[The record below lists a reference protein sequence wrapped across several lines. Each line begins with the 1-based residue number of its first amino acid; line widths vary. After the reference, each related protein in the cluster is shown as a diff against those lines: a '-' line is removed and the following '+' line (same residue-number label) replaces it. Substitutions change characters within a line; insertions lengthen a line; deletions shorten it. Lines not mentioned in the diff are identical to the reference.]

1 MNMQGLSLDQAPPYK
16 TPLFYYMIG
25 VFYLILFSISL
36 LIYGQTTEDRF
47 YYESIAITHILTLG
61 FFTHIMFGS
70 LFQMV
75 PVIIGESYKN
85 VAFRAKIIL
94 ISLNIG
100 IVSFVVSF
108 LLDIKIFMHIAMLFL
123 VATLLYFSIY
133 SFVTIYKTVD
143 KNQTVKTFLTALV
156 FLAMGAIFGLF
167 SLLVHGGYIEDSK
180 FGDIHFTFMIF
191 GWIFLLLSGVAYK
204 VIPMFYVA
212 KEYPIFVKN
221 YFYII
226 TSVLL
231 IAIAF
236 TTAYHFNLVLNA
248 LKILLAILS
257 SSFALITINIL
268 KNRKRKRVD
277 TTVNLWYFSM
287 LNLFIASIMWIV
299 SIGFNLEL
307 GFSFGVVFGLGFIYA
322 LINGMLYKIVPF
334 LTWFHLSSAFIF
346 DAEMSQVIKAKMMKI
361 QFYIFVGSYIFF
373 ILALFY
379 QPFLFVGATLFFASS
394 SLLLYNI
401 INGYK
406 YHNLLS
412 QTNKIQG

>member
-36 LIYGQTTEDRF
+36 LFYGQTTENRF
-47 YYESIAITHILTLG
+47 YYEAIAITHILTLG

-75 PVIIGESYKN
+75 PVIIGESYLN

-100 IVSFVVSF
+100 IVSFLFSF
-108 LLDIKIFMHIAMLFL
+108 LFDIKIFRHLAMLFL
-123 VATLLYFSIY
+123 VATLIYFSIY
-133 SFVTIYKTVD
+133 SFLTIYKTVD
-143 KNQTVKTFLTALV
+143 KNQTVKTFLTALI
-156 FLAMGAIFGLF
+156 FLSIGAFFGLF
-167 SLLVHGGYIEDSK
+167 SLLVHSGYIEDSK

-191 GWIFLLLSGVAYK
+191 GWIFLLFSGVTYK

-226 TSVLL
+226 VSVLL
-231 IAIAF
+231 IGIGIA
-236 TTAYHFNLVLNA
+236 TIYQFNL
-248 LKILLAILS
+248 LLAGLKVLLATLS
-257 SSFALITINIL
+257 ASFALITINIL

-287 LNLFIASIMWIV
+287 LNLFIASLMWIV
-299 SIGFNLEL
+299 SIIFDIEF

-346 DAEMSQVIKAKMMKI
+346 EAEMSQVIKSKMMKI
-361 QFYIFVGSYIFF
+361 QFYIFSGSYMFF

-379 QPFLFVGATLFFASS
+379 QPFVLVGTALFFVSS
-394 SLLLYNI
+394 SMLLYNI
-401 INGYK
+401 INGYR
-406 YHNLLS
+406 YYNLLI
-412 QTNKIQG
+412 KERK

>member
-1 MNMQGLSLDQAPPYK
+1 MNMQGLSLDQAPPYE

-25 VFYLILFSISL
+25 VFYLILFSLSL

-85 VAFRAKIIL
+85 VEPRAKMIL

-100 IVSFVVSF
+100 IVSFVSF
-108 LLDIKIFMHIAMLFL
+108 FLFDIKIFMHIAMLFL
-123 VATLLYFSIY
+123 VTTIIYFSIY
-133 SFVTIYKTVD
+133 SFLTIYKTVD

-156 FLAMGAIFGLF
+156 FLAIGASFGLF
-167 SLLVHGGYIEDSK
+167 SLLVHGAYIEDKK

-226 TSVLL
+226 ASALL
-231 IAIAF
+231 ISIAF
-236 TTAYHFNLVLNA
+236 ATAYQYNLLLSA
-248 LKILLAILS
+248 LKILLAILTA
-257 SSFALITINIL
+257 SFALVTINIL

-287 LNLFIASIMWIV
+287 SNLFIASIMWIV
-299 SIGFNLEL
+299 SIVFNIEL
-307 GFSFGVVFGLGFIYA
+307 GFSFGVIFGLGFIYA

-334 LTWFHLSSAFIF
+334 LTWFHLSSAFVF
-346 DAEMSQVIKAKMMKI
+346 DAEMSQVIKAKIMKI
-361 QFYIFVGSYIFF
+361 QFYIFTGSYIFF

-379 QPFLFVGATLFFASS
+379 KPFVFVGATLFFVSS

-401 INGYK
+401 INGYR
-406 YHNLLS
+406 YYNLLI
-412 QTNKIQG
+412 KERK